1 MHNQEY
7 STQHDSCSDLMEKSK
22 ARVRKIQHH
31 QTRFMRNAKG
41 TSLGRKHKRK
51 KKLTQNKPQTIND
64 NRIMHVDNYF
74 ICKWIKC
81 VNQKA

>member
-1 MHNQEY
+1 
-7 STQHDSCSDLMEKSK
+7 
-22 ARVRKIQHH
+22 
-31 QTRFMRNAKG
+31 MRNAKG